1 MRIMLLPDKRNPK
14 KRALHHQLQNP
25 RAPQRKAVRSPFPFS
40 LLETAIG
47 AALDKLERGVRRLV
61 CAVIR

>member
-14 KRALHHQLQNP
+14 ERALYQQLQNP
-25 RAPQRKAVRSPFPFS
+25 AALQKKAVRSPFPFS
-40 LLETAIG
+40 LLEIAIG

-61 CAVIR
+61 CAIIR